1 MPTPTP
7 TPTTATVRDEAY
19 DLLAKAEAVALTIRQ
34 TMAQEDAGSAL
45 AARIAV
51 LFEQVEWACHR
62 ATDRC
67 RTDPVLADAFVRR
80 ARQALWDLQEEAE
93 PELTDEERAAAW
105 AMVEDQLNDESTRD
119 RVEAYIDSAGK
130 VGIREELAEQAA
142 YAADED

>member
-1 MPTPTP
+1 MTDLTA

-34 TMAQEDAGSAL
+34 TMAHEDAGSPL
-45 AARIAV
+45 AARIAA

-80 ARQALWDLQEEAE
+80 ARFALWELQEEAE
-93 PELTDEERAAAW
+93 PPLTDEERAAAW
-105 AMVEDQLNDESTRD
+105 AMVEDQLADESTRD
-119 RVEAYIDSAGK
+119 RVEAYIDNAGK
-130 VGIREELAEQAA
+130 VGIREELAEH
-142 YAADED
+142 ADYMAEED